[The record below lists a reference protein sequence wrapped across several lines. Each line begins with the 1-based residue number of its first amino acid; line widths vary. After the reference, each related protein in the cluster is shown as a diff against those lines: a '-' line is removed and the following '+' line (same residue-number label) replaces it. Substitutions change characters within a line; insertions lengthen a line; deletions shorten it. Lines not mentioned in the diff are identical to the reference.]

1 MTEPRVDTDSFRV
14 MGSDAHVILVDAPD
28 GSLQRAHDRLA
39 ELERHWSRFLP
50 DSELSKLNARPGRP
64 VMVSSDTFDLIRIA
78 IEAWRITG
86 GAFDPTVHAAMR
98 SLGYDRD
105 LAAVRADPTPL
116 DAAEPDPGAT
126 PGCDGIVV
134 DPVVRMVT
142 LPPGVTLDLGGV
154 GKGYAADLL
163 VRELT
168 ASGAAGVCV
177 NVGGDLRVA
186 GASPDPRGWSV
197 ALDVDDFGP
206 AAVDRVLLLEAGGI
220 ATSTR
225 LRRTWTHG
233 DATVHHLLDPR
244 TGRSAASDVATV
256 IVIAG
261 DAWRAEVL
269 AKAAF
274 LAGPDDGPALL
285 ERNGVTGVVVTDAG
299 EWRAAAGFDD
309 FLR

>member
-1 MTEPRVDTDSFRV
+1 MTDPRVDSDGFRV

-28 GSLQRAHDRLA
+28 GSLQRAHDRLDA
-39 ELERHWSRFLP
+39 LERHWSRFLP

-64 VMVSSDTFDLIRIA
+64 VMVSADTFDVIRIA
-78 IEAWRITG
+78 IDAWRITE

-105 LAAVRADPTPL
+105 LAAVRAEPTPL
-116 DAAEPDPGAT
+116 DPGGADPGAT
-126 PGCDGIVV
+126 PGCDRIVL

-163 VRELT
+163 VRELM
-168 ASGAAGVCV
+168 AAGAAGACV
-177 NVGGDLRVA
+177 NVGGDLRVN
-186 GASPDPRGWSV
+186 GTSPDPSGWSV
-197 ALDVDDFGP
+197 ALDPDDFGP
-206 AAVDRVLLLEAGGI
+206 AAVDRVLLLHAGGI

-244 TGRSAASDVATV
+244 TGQSAESDVATV

-261 DAWRAEVL
+261 DAWRAEIL
-269 AKAAF
+269 TKAAF

-285 ERNGVTGVVVTDAG
+285 ERNGVTGLVVTDSG
-299 EWRAAAGFDD
+299 EWRPAAGFDD